1 MSQPCNWGTYGIRG
15 LTQIPK
21 MRYEDH
27 NEICF
32 RWMAKVGWSD
42 GLDDCVLVGH
52 SSPRRGSG
60 LASFARP

>member
-32 RWMAKVGWSD
+32 HWMAKVG
-42 GLDDCVLVGH
+42 
-52 SSPRRGSG
+52 
-60 LASFARP
+60 